1 MMKSAEIC
9 SCEPI
14 LPPQDQARE
23 SEPSIHESKGVDCN
37 ATRSDRF
44 GIDCVGAGRSRW
56 KRLFSGTT
64 AIPFHAFATIFAE
77 CADLWHIRSYQYSYC
92 VTRRRLNIDFFV
104 HFLFIESV
112 VYSSPERC
120 IRSTSTSPHVLEQ
133 AQDFAVPVQL
143 CFPAAARSPSLARHF
158 AETLRR
164 YNSGATNMEPCST
177 IHQRWSTGSV
187 SRVYALCRQSV
198 LPSCP

>member
-1 MMKSAEIC
+1 MLRFIKARLLLESAEIC

-37 ATRSDRF
+37 ARSDCF

-56 KRLFSGTT
+56 KRRFSGTT

-92 VTRRRLNIDFFV
+92 VTRRRLSIDFFV
-104 HFLFIESV
+104 RFLFIESV
-112 VYSSPERC
+112 VHSSPERC
-120 IRSTSTSPHVLEQ
+120 IRS
-133 AQDFAVPVQL
+133 
-143 CFPAAARSPSLARHF
+143 ARR
-158 AETLRR
+158 LRR
-164 YNSGATNMEPCST
+164 
-177 IHQRWSTGSV
+177 
-187 SRVYALCRQSV
+187 V
-198 LPSCP
+198 LLDCGTRAFV

>member
-1 MMKSAEIC
+1 MDRFGLVQCRRRRPNSCPGRKGRAAAAALRMMKSAEIC

-14 LPPQDQARE
+14 LPLQDQARE

-77 CADLWHIRSYQYSYC
+77 CADLWHIRSYQYIYC
-92 VTRRRLNIDFFV
+92 VTRRRIHIVCFV
-104 HFLFIESV
+104 RFLLIESV

-120 IRSTSTSPHVLEQ
+120 IRST
-133 AQDFAVPVQL
+133 
-143 CFPAAARSPSLARHF
+143 RR
-158 AETLRR
+158 LRR
-164 YNSGATNMEPCST
+164 
-177 IHQRWSTGSV
+177 
-187 SRVYALCRQSV
+187 V
-198 LPSCP
+198 LLDCGTRAFV